1 MEYVI
6 RKGTRTPINAP
17 TEGQVYI
24 RRHSQQNCS
33 SKMTQRHGRA
43 FLLASQSGEPKTLQ
57 KYWSPGSQNIG
68 DYHIKHHQATHHRAV
83 CDIYLHKK
91 AKKGQYQGIQICCV
105 DLEGPQ
111 TARVAA

>member
-43 FLLASQSGEPKTLQ
+43 FLLASQSGEPKTL
-57 KYWSPGSQNIG
+57 
-68 DYHIKHHQATHHRAV
+68 
-83 CDIYLHKK
+83 
-91 AKKGQYQGIQICCV
+91 
-105 DLEGPQ
+105 
-111 TARVAA
+111 